1 MRRLLEMVAVIS
13 FGVVPALTCAQ
24 DQRPS
29 TQPSILNA
37 PGETVRVQLLDGWS
51 GQPIANADI
60 KVESN
65 NGIVCKTAPCPNNS
79 KQWAGRSDDAGR
91 VTIPRAVLQ
100 FNTYVS
106 TELHETADLKEAV
119 PGASHTWVIE
129 LFPNRLKGEGE
140 VDVRG

>member
-1 MRRLLEMVAVIS
+1 AKNQARRAGQGRLRWKAGGSNFSLGHIKVRVEVAMRRLLEMITVIS

-24 DQRPS
+24 DQRPT
-29 TQPSILNA
+29 TQSSILNA

-65 NGIVCKTAPCPNNS
+65 NGIVCRTAPCPNNS

-106 TELHETADLKEAV
+106 TE
-119 PGASHTWVIE
+119 
-129 LFPNRLKGEGE
+129 
-140 VDVRG
+140 